1 MRQRLVLCLVL
12 AAAPAFA
19 AAQDGAADT
28 PGYQLETVASGLDM
42 PWCVAF
48 LPDGGF
54 LVTELGGTLRR
65 VGADGTLGDPVAGVP
80 QVYRAS
86 QGGLFD
92 VLLAPDFR
100 ASRVLYLSYAEGP
113 PDSNTTAVAR
123 ARLAGD
129 ALADVEVIFR
139 VAPRKDTPVHYGGRL
154 AWHRDG
160 TLLLTTGDGFDY
172 REAAQDLDSQMGKV
186 VRMNPDGTPAEGN
199 PFPEAPYVWSYGH
212 RNPQGLSVAAD
223 GTVWLHEHGPKG
235 GDEVNIVEPGVNYGW
250 PVITYGLDYNGAL
263 LRLNPDGSVPED
275 NPFVDRDEAQPE
287 IWTYG
292 NRNIQGMAL
301 RANGQIWTHEHGPQG
316 GDEVNLMR
324 AGVNYGW
331 PVITYGRNYGI
342 GTKIGEGTEKEGMAQ
357 PVHQWTP
364 SIAPSGMTFY
374 DGEAFPH
381 WQGDLFAGSLKFGLL
396 VRLTLDGDE
405 VVAEERMLD
414 NAFGRIRAVAE
425 GPDGML
431 WLLTDERNGKLLKI
445 TPTD

>member
-1 MRQRLVLCLVL
+1 MLRVSGWSIL
-12 AAAPAFA
+12 AAVVLSGA
-19 AAQDGAADT
+19 AAEARAERFGTERHDIEVAVVADGLSH
-28 PGYQLETVASGLDM
+28 PWGL
-42 PWCVAF
+42 AF
-48 LPDGGF
+48 LPDGGL
-54 LVTELGGTLRR
+54 LVTERGGTLRIVR
-65 VGADGTLGDPVAGVP
+65 GGELLPDPVAGLP
-80 QVYRAS
+80 PIQQHG
-86 QGGLFD
+86 QGGLLD
-92 VLLAPDFR
+92 VALHPDYADNR
-100 ASRVLYLSYAEGP
+100 LIYLSYAG
-113 PDSNTTAVAR
+113 R
-123 ARLAGD
+123 GD
-129 ALADVEVIFR
+129 GGYSTEVLRGRFDGQSVSDVEVIFSAVPKTNGKR
-139 VAPRKDTPVHYGGRL
+139 HFGSRL
-154 AWHRDG
+154 LFGPDG
-160 TLLLTTGDGFDY
+160 KLYVSHGDRGD
-172 REAAQDLDSQMGKV
+172 RPSAQDLS
-186 VRMNPDGTPAEGN
+186 
-199 PFPEAPYVWSYGH
+199 SH
-212 RNPQGLSVAAD
+212 
-223 GTVWLHEHGPKG
+223 
-235 GDEVNIVEPGVNYGW
+235 
-250 PVITYGLDYNGAL
+250 NGAL